1 MMLALQATLRLWR
14 GSTAEC
20 IELSEEARAIF
31 RRLSDHFG
39 ETQVMAPLTRALVAT
54 GRIADA
60 NRVVEECRAVALPFG
75 LEGYSATIAAGVAVH
90 VGDGARAVREAVL
103 AGEALG
109 DSREAGYDAQVTLAL
124 ALLQLGRV
132 DEAVEVLAELPPA
145 EAGRPYDLAV
155 TALVHAADG
164 RPDEAL
170 AAAAGA
176 LTAEG
181 ASYLDRVLALVA
193 TGLVEAA
200 CADAPPTGSIQA
212 LDQAAAVAL
221 DAGDVV
227 AQAIVRVAMAESAAG
242 RDDPDAVAWQS
253 QAVESFAGMGIDPTG
268 WFTALRLA
276 GRAVELA
283 P

>member
-39 ETQVMAPLTRALVAT
+39 ETQVMAPLSRALVAT

-164 RPDEAL
+164 RPDE
-170 AAAAGA
+170 
-176 LTAEG
+176 
-181 ASYLDRVLALVA
+181 
-193 TGLVEAA
+193 
-200 CADAPPTGSIQA
+200 
-212 LDQAAAVAL
+212 DQAAAVAL